1 MFISM
6 LFSEACYWDHL
17 KRWQMMFF
25 CTTFPKKASITTN
38 YKTTSD
44 MKLGTKTLIML
55 KKVLIEVLLLT
66 GLSFWVQ
73 SLTLTWT
80 LSHVNV

>member
-1 MFISM
+1 
-6 LFSEACYWDHL
+6 
-17 KRWQMMFF
+17 MMFF

-66 GLSFWVQ
+66 GLSF
-73 SLTLTWT
+73 
-80 LSHVNV
+80 